1 MNVGKLAA
9 VAGAFVLL
17 STSNASAAD
26 LSCVRVSNQ
35 GKTVMKLTGLVVQST
50 RGKGL
55 RPYAALALRAP
66 ACLTRPHDPQ
76 IEGPE
81 TITFIHVFPD
91 EQVEQY
97 LGHIV
102 TINGRLG
109 KDPDN
114 TLFVWDAQIL
124 DMKDIGETYGPND
137 GRP

>member
-1 MNVGKLAA
+1 
-9 VAGAFVLL
+9 VL
-17 STSNASAAD
+17 
-26 LSCVRVSNQ
+26 NQ
-35 GKTVMKLTGLVVQST
+35 GKTVLKLTGLVVQST
-50 RGKGL
+50 RGERL

-102 TINGRLG
+102 TISGRFG

-124 DMKDIGETYGPND
+124 YMKDVGQTYGPND